1 MNSSLQ
7 DLTAVA
13 DRLQDVT
20 VVYHACYDL
29 GIFWFESENI
39 PYSRNRFIRYYQIT
53 ESLSRGLVALMKCCS
68 ILGTSMQVFTMQV
81 FSPALNGSSFLI
93 DFD

>member
-1 MNSSLQ
+1 MRFNSSLQ

-13 DRLQDVT
+13 DSLQDVT
-20 VVYHACYDL
+20 AVYHACYDL

-53 ESLSRGLVALMKCCS
+53 KTLSRGLVALVKCCRVS
-68 ILGTSMQVFTMQV
+68 KVVDIREKGRFPKNSDLACGFQ
-81 FSPALNGSSFLI
+81 L
-93 DFD
+93 

>member
-1 MNSSLQ
+1 MRFNSSLQ

-13 DRLQDVT
+13 DSLQDVT
-20 VVYHACYDL
+20 AVYHACYDL

-53 ESLSRGLVALMKCCS
+53 KTLSRGSVALVKCFRVS
-68 ILGTSMQVFTMQV
+68 KG
-81 FSPALNGSSFLI
+81 I
-93 DFD
+93 DIGEKNRYKKKQ